1 KHRIACGIHPCGYG
15 VDEKFDHLARY
26 ASLDPAAYV
35 LHVPPR
41 LVARVEGGYAKT
53 TVFMVDKPRLIADLL
68 DGSRVRYEPVE
79 VGRYDLVIDATGE
92 ARAYSPPLRHDL
104 KARVAQWRVRVKAPA
119 QTTFLPTRGV
129 PGYIWVMPLND
140 DGSEVHVGAGCRAGL
155 RVAARD
161 LARPAFDGLAVD
173 NVICACGARLRLSG

>member
-1 KHRIACGIHPCGYG
+1 DLFDRKHRIACGIHPCGYG

-68 DGSRVRYEPVE
+68 DGSRVL
-79 VGRYDLVIDATGE
+79 YDGWEGD
-92 ARAYSPPLRHDL
+92 
-104 KARVAQWRVRVKAPA
+104 
-119 QTTFLPTRGV
+119 
-129 PGYIWVMPLND
+129 
-140 DGSEVHVGAGCRAGL
+140 VGAGCLAGL
-155 RVAARD
+155 RVAARE
-161 LARPAFDGLAVD
+161 LARAGFDGVAVD
-173 NVICACGARLRLSG
+173 YVICACGALLRLSGPDFGGIVWGNVWAVGEAAGLVGPASGAGNVYAMQSG